1 MSSQNPIIVTL
12 PHDGEAFEDF
22 LSCVLDGLIRPKSE
36 TGQRLLARL
45 ISLCRLAFDYSSAS
59 ILKKGLYCIQ
69 NSFMDLKDMPDLTGL
84 VKQLLDLATDIDNIP
99 MKAKL
104 RYIIAFKNRTL
115 LSSEPAS
122 DCKNKSDVTGSPRV
136 KYSYHPHYRS
146 MSNVMHRLRNKTCQL
161 EVTRCRDSLQDPA
174 ELLEAIDVIM
184 PVWDGCIPCCNK
196 LRTAILDVKDEVMC
210 ELDKY
215 FG

>member
-22 LSCVLDGLIRPKSE
+22 LSCVLNGFNNILICNYGIHPKSE

-69 NSFMDLKDMPDLTGL
+69 NSFMDLKDLPDLTGL
-84 VKQLLDLATDIDNIP
+84 VKQLLDLATDIGNIP

-115 LSSEPAS
+115 LSSVSRSERTRIGVGRACLLKRISNFTVLTKEPAS
-122 DCKNKSDVTGSPRV
+122 DCKTNQ
-136 KYSYHPHYRS
+136 
-146 MSNVMHRLRNKTCQL
+146 M
-161 EVTRCRDSLQDPA
+161 LQEALALNTPTIR
-174 ELLEAIDVIM
+174 AIDPCPM
-184 PVWDGCIPCCNK
+184 SCI
-196 LRTAILDVKDEVMC
+196 V
-210 ELDKY
+210 
-215 FG
+215 